1 MAFVTV
7 NKQRHL
13 RRQEIMKARI
23 PQFQEGL
30 DFFCENESWAA
41 IYNGAPDGEK
51 EELELKFYAQWR
63 DSIGKPLTEEEYLK
77 LGDLCV
83 TPKKKADWEYA
94 LMFAKDPRQVAF
106 YRKCIAKA
114 TE

>member
-1 MAFVTV
+1 
-7 NKQRHL
+7 
-13 RRQEIMKARI
+13 MKARI

-30 DFFCENESWAA
+30 DFFCENESWAS

-51 EELELKFYAQWR
+51 EERELKFYDQWR
-63 DSIGKPLTEEEYLK
+63 ESIGKPLTEEEYLK

-94 LMFAKDPRQVAF
+94 LKFAKDAREIEF
-106 YRKCIAKA
+106 YKKCLAEAK
-114 TE
+114 E